1 MNEHIIDFQK
11 EKLKMMKQIEE
22 NKMNYDPLSII
33 TNDKNL
39 KNRFKKPHVIDPNQ
53 VKILKD

>member
-22 NKMNYDPLSII
+22 NKMNYDDLK
-33 TNDKNL
+33 KN
-39 KNRFKKPHVIDPNQ
+39 FDH
-53 VKILKD
+53 